1 VVAPAHSP
9 MNKLIAA
16 GSRPTARPTIFLA
29 RPPSRGRARQRS
41 RHLPRPLANCCPR
54 PRALGWPQTG
64 RRTGRQRRRRETRRR
79 CSRSSRAHP
88 VSSSTPRGR
97 RLPVRRQT
105 YPAAITSP
113 PPTGSIGITPVICRT
128 TMPIPASS
136 TMMYGMKFVPAA
148 LSEATNTAGM
158 LAQCAGPLS
167 RLVAGARCLVHPLE
181 PERSP
186 KPAGLL
192 WGHKRTQ
199 APQPTEAAY
208 ESRKGPRGCSV
219 VEAG

>member
-1 VVAPAHSP
+1 

-64 RRTGRQRRRRETRRR
+64 GRTGRQRRRRETRRR

-148 LSEATNTAGM
+148 LSEANWHARAVRRPP
-158 LAQCAGPLS
+158 LAISCWGSLS
-167 RLVAGARCLVHPLE
+167 GSSLGARTVAE
-181 PERSP
+181 TRRSTLGP
-186 KPAGLL
+186 QADSSAATNGGGL
-192 WGHKRTQ
+192 
-199 APQPTEAAY
+199 
-208 ESRKGPRGCSV
+208 
-219 VEAG
+219 